1 MSPIS
6 FYEFEH
12 RHPLRHQPPAATAEE
27 IISHQTSTG
36 LNFPFWR
43 SLPPPSPS
51 AVASGYGYGY
61 TRYKNR
67 RGFTIRPQKMRVI
80 RLFDKPC
87 VLSNGIKTNFYRGCM
102 WLKNCGETD
111 FYVDKF
117 TVLETLVANTSG
129 QLKVKVFRS

>member
-12 RHPLRHQPPAATAEE
+12 RHPRPPPEE
-27 IISHQTSTG
+27 PISHQSSTG

-43 SLPPPSPS
+43 SPLPPSPS

-61 TRYKNR
+61 TRYMNR
-67 RGFTIRPQKMRVI
+67 RGFTIRSQKKRVI

-87 VLSNGIKTNFYRGCM
+87 VFSNGIKTNSFRGCM
-102 WLKNCGETD
+102 WVKNCGETD

-117 TVLETLVANTSG
+117 TVLETLVANTR